1 MEIEY
6 PQVGVCLMAQEF
18 GLSDAE
24 HFTRKTV
31 YRDDLFEGQVV
42 VVTGAGSGL
51 GRAMGILFAR
61 LGAHVV
67 TCGRDEDKLADAADG
82 FAVHGKQLE
91 TFALSIRDV
100 NAVDNFINGIF
111 ERHGRLDVL
120 VNNAGGQFP
129 LAATKISP
137 NGWRAVI
144 DTNLNGTW
152 NMMQAAARQWQ
163 ATGTKGN
170 IINIVADIWRGMPQ
184 MAHTAAA
191 RAGVIYASKTVAVEW
206 AEMGVR
212 VNCLA
217 PGCCESSAFGR
228 YPPAG
233 AESFTQSNP
242 MLRAGDEWDVAEG
255 CVYLASDAAKFVT
268 GEVLTIDGGQQL
280 WGDPWPGGRPE
291 RFELDYSRSRI
302 ED

>member
-1 MEIEY
+1 MEIEC
-6 PQVGVCLMAQEF
+6 PQAGVCLMAQEF

-163 ATGTKGN
+163 ASGTKGN

-242 MLRAGDEWDVAEG
+242 MLRAGEEWDVAEG

-302 ED
+302 GD